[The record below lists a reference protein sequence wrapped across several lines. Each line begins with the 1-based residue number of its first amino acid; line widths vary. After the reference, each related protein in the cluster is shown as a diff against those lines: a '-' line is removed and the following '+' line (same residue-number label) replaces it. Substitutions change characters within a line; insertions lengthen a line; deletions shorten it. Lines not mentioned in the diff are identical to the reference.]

1 MRIIDVQGFGQFI
14 LRNPSE
20 TDDGVVK
27 MKSCKG
33 YSLEYEFSNKTLTL
47 EESTYNFW
55 NPLSPDSTIVGIIMS
70 EMPSWSIGTISTDLI
85 GKYRT
90 FSVDNQ
96 NIYDFIKSTLQETYE
111 CVFEFDTYNRKVN
124 IRSMSS
130 AVSKKPVYI
139 STSNLAKEIE
149 IEENLDDLVTVLDV
163 SGADGVDIRS
173 VNPMGTNKIYNL
185 DSFMNTNYFS
195 SSMIAKWK
203 NWKAA
208 YDSYQT
214 TYYNLVVAQNM
225 LISQYTT
232 EYAALGDLQ
241 GELSTLEAKKA
252 TLIQAVA
259 IDSSQQS
266 NLNTTNSEITAKNK
280 EITAQN
286 NKLTQINSQLSNYTA
301 QLKKINEATAFS
313 AFGFSESELKLLD
326 RYFICGSLTDSTFVA
341 NSVNSYSTDSDVV
354 RDFSAIFNLTN
365 LTTLEKAN
373 YTSDITFY
381 TVRGGSIAENSTALQ
396 LNAEIVNGTLQVNSD
411 NTFVMS
417 LYLNTGSI
425 NGDSFPSGTLSLTG
439 TLRSN
444 VVTTSNTLQFAT
456 STTTA
461 YMTYEVSEY
470 QRMAV
475 AWDLYNYGKETLE
488 QLSSPTYSFDIESI
502 NFFALDD
509 FVEFAKNFVLGE
521 KIYLETSMGVLTP
534 IAVGVSIDFDDLSKL
549 ELEFGSTFTSSD
561 ADFTLKDLLQ
571 DSVSLGKSLDFN
583 QYNYSSFVSSGAQ
596 TQVKDFMESAINTM
610 KNMILSGK
618 NNEVTIDEAG
628 LRCRKYDESTGT
640 YSPKQIWIANNA
652 IMFTDDNWDNAT
664 IGIGEFVDKNLGS
677 LYGIV
682 TPALVGTILAG
693 SNLIIESE
701 KQDGGVAVFK
711 MDGEGA
717 SLHNASF
724 NLYGTTGGRIDLGS
738 TFGIVAGTD
747 KDNLFSYSK
756 GVATGVKT
764 AKGKTVTCVD
774 DLDSGDTPNANFWVD
789 MDGDLYLK
797 GIIDAT
803 GGTFRGSLEVGGSTA
818 FRVDSQGNLKIGGT
832 ASSPAFQVTAAGN
845 LTANSGTFKGTVKG
859 ATFQKSDGTSMMNS
873 SYQFTSGYLDLTGLN
888 VGSGNFVVDSNGN
901 VTVNGKITM
910 KSGSSINWSNVTET
924 NASSSSAY
932 KQADSAYSLAEVA
945 QKRANS
951 AYDYADDAY
960 WLAQDA
966 IDAADSMSVTD
977 KQIFDILTSGG
988 TKFGI
993 FSDST
998 TNRLYVNANYI
1009 KTGTIDADVVT
1020 LGSGWGGFCCGMG
1033 HDGTRYT
1040 YGAKM
1045 YGSDDDFYFIATN
1058 KGVRMQGDSNSFTV
1072 TNTGM
1077 YATDEISQTSD
1088 RRVKNTIS
1096 YDMDK
1101 YSKFFMN
1108 LKPSYF
1114 KYNAGTSGR
1123 FHIGFIAQEVK
1134 DAIIDSGLSTND
1146 FAGLTQCA
1154 GDGDVHDAYKDQ
1166 YYLRYNNFIAL
1177 NTYMIQQLYHKIEI
1191 LEQEISK
1198 LKGD

>member
-1 MRIIDVQGFGQFI
+1 MVIDFSKIDLRKRPNFIVRNFDGNAIGVLSQILEPTADIKYNELSEISFDYPSQVNGEELSEYDLLTGMRIIDVQGFGQFI

-280 EITAQN
+280 EITVQN

-417 LYLNTGSI
+417 LYLNAGSI

-764 AKGKTVTCVD
+764 TKGKSVVSISK
-774 DLDSGDTPNANFWVD
+774 LDSGDSPVASFWLD
-789 MDGDLYLK
+789 MNGAAYFKGTVYATDGEF
-797 GIIDAT
+797 T
-803 GGTFRGSLEVGGSTA
+803 G
-818 FRVDSQGNLKIGGT
+818 K
-832 ASSPAFQVTAAGN
+832 VTATSGEFTGKI
-845 LTANSGTFKGTVKG
+845 TATSGTFTGTVKG
-859 ATFQKSDGTSMMNS
+859 ASFQTSNGTNMMTDNKWDAE
-873 SYQFTSGYLDLTGLN
+873 YLNLKGLN
-888 VGSGNFVVDSNGN
+888 INDKFKIDQNGN
-901 VTVNGKITM
+901 VTITGGSISWSAVTGTKDLTDSIAAA
-910 KSGSSINWSNVTET
+910 KS
-924 NASSSSAY
+924 A
-932 KQADSAYSLAEVA
+932 ADSAASDASDAYDAATSASSLANKIANGTYKNGTFINGTEIYSPTIYSDKFVVMP
-945 QKRANS
+945 RNTANS
-951 AYDYADDAY
+951 GNWNGGYSMYGYYGSRLYEMLLISYYQGDAPYVVFSSPCGGYASWNFGWTAFNGTLDFSGATVY
-960 WLAQDA
+960 GL
-966 IDAADSMSVTD
+966 S
-977 KQIFDILTSGG
+977 LTA
-988 TKFGI
+988 KFG
-993 FSDST
+993 
-998 TNRLYVNANYI
+998 
-1009 KTGTIDADVVT
+1009 
-1020 LGSGWGGFCCGMG
+1020 
-1033 HDGTRYT
+1033 
-1040 YGAKM
+1040 
-1045 YGSDDDFYFIATN
+1045 
-1058 KGVRMQGDSNSFTV
+1058 
-1072 TNTGM
+1072 
-1077 YATDEISQTSD
+1077 
-1088 RRVKNTIS
+1088 
-1096 YDMDK
+1096 
-1101 YSKFFMN
+1101 
-1108 LKPSYF
+1108 
-1114 KYNAGTSGR
+1114 
-1123 FHIGFIAQEVK
+1123 
-1134 DAIIDSGLSTND
+1134 
-1146 FAGLTQCA
+1146 
-1154 GDGDVHDAYKDQ
+1154 
-1166 YYLRYNNFIAL
+1166 
-1177 NTYMIQQLYHKIEI
+1177 
-1191 LEQEISK
+1191 
-1198 LKGD
+1198 